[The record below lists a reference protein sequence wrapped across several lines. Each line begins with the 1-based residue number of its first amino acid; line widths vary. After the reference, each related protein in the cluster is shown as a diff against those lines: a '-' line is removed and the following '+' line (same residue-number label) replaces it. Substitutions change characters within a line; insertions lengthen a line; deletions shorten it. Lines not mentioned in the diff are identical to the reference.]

1 MEIKQEKT
9 SDLTGRLTV
18 VVTPED
24 YREPVNTVLKD
35 YAKKAQIK
43 GFRKG
48 MVPTSIVRKMFGKGV
63 IFEELNKI
71 VSKGLNDYIVE
82 ERIGLVGDPLP
93 VAKDIELDP
102 EKELSY
108 ELEFEIGMASP
119 FEINYALVAK
129 TPVYKVV
136 ADDAL
141 IDKEVEGMRTQH
153 GEMTNPDE
161 SQPGDTLF
169 GKLWEVDAAG
179 NEVEGG
185 LERMFALNPERVV
198 SEALK
203 AEMGNGKKADDR
215 IAITMADLFD
225 NDGEIRD
232 LWEKNVQGEQV
243 RDLTDQ
249 ELVDIKGKSFSFE
262 VRKINRVEKL
272 EVNQEMFDKVLGPDK
287 VSSLSDF
294 RDKVAEDIE
303 SHLNTQAAKLYRALA
318 IRAILDGTEIE
329 LPHDFMRKWLI
340 ATREQINE
348 TNIDGLYDTFL
359 RSYKWRLIVE
369 KMQEEN
375 EQVKVSQENVIE
387 RARAMVRSQ
396 FGSMLGDD
404 ESRLESFVQYYIQD
418 EKMVQRLFDEE
429 LEDRVFFHIN
439 ALHPPKE
446 EETTGSNF
454 IDVLKKENSSAR

>member
-1 MEIKQEKT
+1 LEIKQEKT
-9 SDLTGRLTV
+9 GDLTGRLSV

-24 YREPVNTVLKD
+24 YREPVNAVLKD

-71 VSKGLNDYIVE
+71 VSKGLNDYLNE
-82 ERIGLVGDPLP
+82 SQLSLVGEPLP
-93 VAKDIELDP
+93 VSKEIDLDP

-108 ELEFEIGMASP
+108 ELDFEIGMAAP
-119 FEINYALVAK
+119 FAINYTALS
-129 TPVYKVV
+129 TSPIYKVA
-136 ADDAL
+136 ADDTL
-141 IDKEVEGMRTQH
+141 IDKEIEGMRTQH
-153 GEMTNPDE
+153 GEMSNPDE
-161 SQPGDTLF
+161 SQAGDTLF
-169 GKLWEVDAAG
+169 GKLWEVDANG
-179 NEVEGG
+179 NTVEGG
-185 LERMFALNPERVV
+185 LERMFAMNPERVV

-203 AEMGNGKKADDR
+203 AEMGNGKKAEDR
-215 IAITMADLFD
+215 IAVKMSDLFD

-243 RDLTDQ
+243 RDLTDA
-249 ELVDIKGKSFSFE
+249 ELAEIKEKSFSFE
-262 VRKINRVEKL
+262 VRKINRSEKL
-272 EVNQEMFDKVLGPDK
+272 DVNQELFDKVLGPDQ
-287 VSSLSDF
+287 VTSLSDF
-294 RDKVAEDIE
+294 RDKVAVDIE
-303 SHLNTQAAKLYRALA
+303 GHLNTQAAKLYRALA
-318 IRAILDGTEIE
+318 IRAIIDATDIE

-348 TNIDGLYDTFL
+348 TNIDSLYDTFL

-375 EQVKVSQENVIE
+375 EQVKVSQENVID

-396 FGSMLGDD
+396 FGSMIGDD

-429 LEDRVFFHIN
+429 LEDRLFFHIN

-446 EETTGSNF
+446 EETTGSQF
-454 IDVLKKENSSAR
+454 IEILKKENSAAR